1 MRTEEE
7 KGRKREEE
15 CGDERL
21 GKVGPLFHEGEGD
34 HPRVGGLR
42 AAGSGSGIGKSKCW
56 DEDECQ
62 KMRGRSCCSGLVRDR
77 DLFGVSLA
85 RPMYDRV
92 GLFFQSSPHCS
103 PPIVSVSHLGWFGLR
118 F

>member
-42 AAGSGSGIGKSKCW
+42 AAGF
-56 DEDECQ
+56 
-62 KMRGRSCCSGLVRDR
+62 GRRKRDR
-77 DLFGVSLA
+77 EVKV
-85 RPMYDRV
+85 R
-92 GLFFQSSPHCS
+92 
-103 PPIVSVSHLGWFGLR
+103 LG
-118 F
+118 